1 MFLDSDL
8 ELGATFCIPPCNF
21 EWGFVHLSSRSPV
34 RVGRLIKTLRT
45 VRNFGEL
52 CKVVRVKI
60 KDVGVSKENGMTSYA
75 VRKLIL
81 SCSLAAIIS
90 PFITNAQTTTSSSAM
105 ASPVYDLN
113 KEIKIDGTI
122 DKIETNTSGGPI
134 GTHLLVISAQGV
146 VDVHLGA
153 SLAVTAKNLGLS
165 VGESIHVTGMM
176 ANVGG
181 NSVLLARILTTS
193 NHIYMLRN
201 EHGTPI
207 RSLMPRGAAS
217 SANSQKG
224 AL

>member
-1 MFLDSDL
+1 MTSN
-8 ELGATFCIPPCNF
+8 A
-21 EWGFVHLSSRSPV
+21 
-34 RVGRLIKTLRT
+34 
-45 VRNFGEL
+45 VRNL
-52 CKVVRVKI
+52 
-60 KDVGVSKENGMTSYA
+60 
-75 VRKLIL
+75 LL
-81 SCSLAAIIS
+81 SCAFVVILL
-90 PFITNAQTTTSSSAM
+90 PFIANAQSTANESAM
-105 ASPVYDLN
+105 ASPAYDLN

-122 DKIETNTSGGPI
+122 DKIETNSIGGPI

-153 SLAVTAKNLGLS
+153 SAAVSAKNLSLT

-176 ANVGG
+176 ASIGG

-201 EHGTPI
+201 EHGAPI

>member
-1 MFLDSDL
+1 MTSN
-8 ELGATFCIPPCNF
+8 A
-21 EWGFVHLSSRSPV
+21 
-34 RVGRLIKTLRT
+34 
-45 VRNFGEL
+45 VRNLFL
-52 CKVVRVKI
+52 RCAFV
-60 KDVGVSKENGMTSYA
+60 T
-75 VRKLIL
+75 IL
-81 SCSLAAIIS
+81 L
-90 PFITNAQTTTSSSAM
+90 PFITNAQSAANESAM

-122 DKIETNTSGGPI
+122 DKIETNSSGGPI

-146 VDVHLGA
+146 IDVHLGA
-153 SLAVTAKNLGLS
+153 SAAVSAKNLGLS
-165 VGESIHVTGMM
+165 VGQSIHVTGMV
-176 ANVGG
+176 ASFGG

-201 EHGTPI
+201 EHGAPV

>member
-1 MFLDSDL
+1 
-8 ELGATFCIPPCNF
+8 
-21 EWGFVHLSSRSPV
+21 
-34 RVGRLIKTLRT
+34 
-45 VRNFGEL
+45 
-52 CKVVRVKI
+52 
-60 KDVGVSKENGMTSYA
+60 MTSKA
-75 VRKLIL
+75 VRKIIL
-81 SCSLAAIIS
+81 SCGLAMILLPLSA
-90 PFITNAQTTTSSSAM
+90 NAQSAATSSAM
-105 ASPVYDLN
+105 TPPLYDVN

-122 DKIETNTSGGPI
+122 DKIETKSSGGPI

-153 SLAVTAKNLGLS
+153 SMAVTAKNLGLS

-201 EHGTPI
+201 EHGAPI

-217 SANSQKG
+217 SATQKG

>member
-1 MFLDSDL
+1 
-8 ELGATFCIPPCNF
+8 
-21 EWGFVHLSSRSPV
+21 
-34 RVGRLIKTLRT
+34 
-45 VRNFGEL
+45 
-52 CKVVRVKI
+52 
-60 KDVGVSKENGMTSYA
+60 MTSNA
-75 VRKLIL
+75 VRKIIL
-81 SCSLAAIIS
+81 SCGLAMILLPLSA
-90 PFITNAQTTTSSSAM
+90 NAQSAATSSAM
-105 ASPVYDLN
+105 TSPLYDVN

-122 DKIETNTSGGPI
+122 DKIETNSSDGPI

-153 SLAVTAKNLGLS
+153 SMAVTAKNLGLS

-201 EHGTPI
+201 EHGAPI